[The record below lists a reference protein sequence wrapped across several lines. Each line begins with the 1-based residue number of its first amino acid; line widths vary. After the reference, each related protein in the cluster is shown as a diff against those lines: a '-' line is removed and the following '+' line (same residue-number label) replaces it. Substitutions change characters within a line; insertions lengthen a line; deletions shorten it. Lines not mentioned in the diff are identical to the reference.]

1 MFVHSSKIE
10 RHKTCQTYRIDFQL
24 WGSNTSTAQGAMTN
38 SRLKGACY
46 VVKLNDGNLLI
57 EVDCFETYSEALQQ
71 FNQTIELGSFG
82 RWKELYLEGKDTAG
96 QFVDI
101 YRVHDFGKNKSD

>member
-1 MFVHSSKIE
+1 MGFHDLNCKA
-10 RHKTCQTYRIDFQL
+10 TM
-24 WGSNTSTAQGAMTN
+24 AN

-46 VVKLNDGNLLI
+46 VVHLNDGNLLI
-57 EVDCFETYSEALQQ
+57 EVDCFETYAEALQQ

-82 RWKELYLEGKDTAG
+82 RWKEVYLEGKDRAG

-101 YRVHDFGKNKSD
+101 YQVHDFCKNRSD

>member
-10 RHKTCQTYRIDFQL
+10 RHKTCQTSRIELSTLGFQH
-24 WGSNTSTAQGAMTN
+24 STAQGAMAN

-57 EVDCFETYSEALQQ
+57 EVDCFKTYSEALQQ

-82 RWKELYLEGKDTAG
+82 RWKELYLEGKDKAG